1 MKALIR
7 NSDNVAIVC
16 FDDSC
21 EITLTENN
29 VIDLGYPLESFYI
42 PQLNAST
49 ATLVTPSTMPEDYK
63 GSKYKYVNNEWVA
76 NEDYVASPPPA
87 PDVEF
92 PSEE

>member
-7 NSDNVAIVC
+7 NSDNVSIVC

-21 EITLTENN
+21 EITLNEDN
-29 VIDLGYPLESFYI
+29 VFIDLGDPVESFYI

-63 GSKYKYVNNEWVA
+63 GLKYKYENDQWASNP
-76 NEDYVASPPPA
+76 DYAAPP
-87 PDVEF
+87 
-92 PSEE
+92 EE